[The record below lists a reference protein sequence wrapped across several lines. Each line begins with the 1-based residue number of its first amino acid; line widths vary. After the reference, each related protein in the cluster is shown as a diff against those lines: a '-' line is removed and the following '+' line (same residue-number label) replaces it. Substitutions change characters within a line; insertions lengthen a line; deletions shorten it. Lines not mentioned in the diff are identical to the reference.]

1 MLLVIQQGA
10 KFVNPTESQ
19 SNVQL
24 SGLTLVLAKGPN
36 GDSGKGYWAK
46 VQPTRYPAQGSAHNH
61 TSGQRHRNQPGGT
74 PVGNP
79 LWVARTDAGKAYS
92 AAIQTWTNFPL
103 QPGNAQGAA
112 VGYQQ
117 VLSRAQLD
125 QLQDDDKAVDDQGTQ
140 WWSIAAGD
148 SDGKTIFGWVCEKNH
163 ADTQWQ
169 SPWSWP
175 GFDTVDTTSVPL
187 LDMYRRTLYEKKQL
201 LDGEEQEFSIV
212 AAKVNA
218 GLLIAKLET
227 AAKRQGSGEGNV
239 VPADLKRALTVPW
252 LAEAVSHLIV
262 RYESEWG
269 GDMSKWE
276 TLLSIMGDAG
286 KPVWK
291 TEMERIKKLQWW
303 NQVKAV
309 KGFPSDPDAW
319 HIHPIG
325 LVGNFFKPCSGLDK
339 LIREIGDIISAG
351 EGGYESYNT
360 GTNGPHGA
368 VGHSYITRPKGT
380 VTGKT
385 INEILETEHFSYTDP
400 ARFYTT
406 GKYQTIIPTLR
417 DGKKKLGL
425 TGEEK
430 YDEEMQERM
439 FSDFLIYHAGRGV
452 LVKFIKQ
459 GVGTL
464 DEAQY
469 AASMEWASIATPAG
483 LTIKSGKISDGKL
496 SYYESAANSAS
507 MNSTNKLKDIL
518 FKISQS
524 R

>member
-1 MLLVIQQGA
+1 
-10 KFVNPTESQ
+10 
-19 SNVQL
+19 
-24 SGLTLVLAKGPN
+24 
-36 GDSGKGYWAK
+36 
-46 VQPTRYPAQGSAHNH
+46 
-61 TSGQRHRNQPGGT
+61 
-74 PVGNP
+74 
-79 LWVARTDAGKAYS
+79 LWVARTDVGKAYS

-163 ADTQWQ
+163 PDTQWQ

-309 KGFPSDPDAW
+309 KNFPSDSDVW

-325 LVGNFFKPCSGLDK
+325 LVGNFANAKSCNCINYDAIWVQRPAPAYRDDQIVSWSHYRVPIDTSSGRISGNSRRGGDASKEVQIKVIDFLVQKGRQYRLSREDIAMVLAMVRHESGLNPDAAAGTTSASGLGQFVDGTAASYGINSNSQRFDAEQGSDAMVRHYLENK
-339 LIREIGDIISAG
+339 RLAIAGGATGRNIFVMTYAYHHDGPSLAYGGKAISESKVIPVFDLILNNICTD
-351 EGGYESYNT
+351 
-360 GTNGPHGA
+360 
-368 VGHSYITRPKGT
+368 
-380 VTGKT
+380 VTG
-385 INEILETEHFSYTDP
+385 
-400 ARFYTT
+400 
-406 GKYQTIIPTLR
+406 
-417 DGKKKLGL
+417 
-425 TGEEK
+425 
-430 YDEEMQERM
+430 
-439 FSDFLIYHAGRGV
+439 
-452 LVKFIKQ
+452 Q
-459 GVGTL
+459 G
-464 DEAQY
+464 
-469 AASMEWASIATPAG
+469 
-483 LTIKSGKISDGKL
+483 
-496 SYYESAANSAS
+496 
-507 MNSTNKLKDIL
+507 
-518 FKISQS
+518 
-524 R
+524 